1 MSLSDARHRVGDM
14 TCSATESSREL
25 VQEHTASAA
34 LTAFGLG
41 LGVGVALAWLI
52 SSDSRHQ
59 TESSTAA
66 RLGRQVL
73 DAMAAVVPES
83 LSRSGR

>member
-1 MSLSDARHRVGDM
+1 MSVSDARHRVSDM
-14 TCSATESSREL
+14 TCSATESSREF
-25 VQEHTASAA
+25 VREHAA
-34 LTAFGLG
+34 PAAVTAFGLG
-41 LGVGVALAWLI
+41 LGVGVALALLI
-52 SSDSRHQ
+52 SNGSRRQ
-59 TESSTAA
+59 AEMSTAA